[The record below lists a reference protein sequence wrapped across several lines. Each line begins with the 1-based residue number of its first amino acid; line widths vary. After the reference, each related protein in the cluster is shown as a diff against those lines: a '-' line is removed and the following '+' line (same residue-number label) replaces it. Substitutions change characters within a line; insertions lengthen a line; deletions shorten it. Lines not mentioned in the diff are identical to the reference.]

1 MATKQKTLA
10 AATLL
15 AALSSTI
22 AFGDVNETTPDS
34 SNGWVSAISA
44 EAFYG
49 AGLEKLYKGDLVDE
63 EGDLDELDI
72 GGISVRY
79 TVRKQTTDAVSPE
92 FFGIVSLGGGSLD
105 QTWYYL
111 DGDVERNYDLFTMQ
125 TAVGANIRVQP
136 SDKFSIFAGA
146 RVGFSIESLG
156 VEWKDNGITYYDKTE
171 SAVGFLYGAG
181 IGAQFNFNE
190 HNGMTVGVDY
200 VGSTAEPEFD
210 VYGYTVKAEAQSYVL
225 FSIGYKFTF

>member
-22 AFGDVNETTPDS
+22 AFGDVNETAPAS

-49 AGLEKLYKGDLVDE
+49 AGLEKLDKD
-63 EGDLDELDI
+63 DLDKLNI

-79 TVRKQTTDAVSPE
+79 TGRKQTTDAVSPE

-105 QTWYYL
+105 QTWYGYRS
-111 DGDVERNYDLFTMQ
+111 VEQNYDLFTMQ
-125 TAVGANIRVQP
+125 TAVGANIRVQT

-156 VEWKDNGITYYDKTE
+156 VEYKRNGITYYDKTE

-181 IGAQFNFNE
+181 IGAQFSFAK
-190 HNGMTVGVDY
+190 HNGTTVGVDY
-200 VGSTAEPEFD
+200 VGSTAEPDF
-210 VYGYTVKAEAQSYVL
+210 GNFGKAEAQSYVL

>member
-15 AALSSTI
+15 AALSSTV
-22 AFGDVNETTPDS
+22 AFGDVNETTPAS

-49 AGLEKLYKGDLVDE
+49 AGLEKLDKEDL
-63 EGDLDELDI
+63 GELNI

-79 TVRKQTTDAVSPE
+79 TSRKQTADAVSPE

-105 QTWYYL
+105 QTWYGYSN
-111 DGDVERNYDLFTMQ
+111 VERNYDLFTMQ
-125 TAVGANIRVQP
+125 TAVGANIRVQT

-156 VEWKDNGITYYDKTE
+156 VEYKYNGKTLYDQTE

-181 IGAQFNFNE
+181 IGVQFNFDK
-190 HNGMTVGVDY
+190 HNGMTAGVDY
-200 VGSTAEPEFD
+200 VGSTAEPDF
-210 VYGYTVKAEAQSYVL
+210 GGGAKAEAQSYVL

>member
-49 AGLEKLYKGDLVDE
+49 AGLEKLDKN
-63 EGDLDELDI
+63 DLDELDI

-79 TVRKQTTDAVSPE
+79 TGRKQTTDAVSPE